1 VPRPRLK
8 LLEAEAVK
16 VIHESAL
23 KLLEEVGVWI
33 DNEEALALLR
43 EAGAEVRGRVAAIPP
58 SLVEEAVRKVPRSF
72 TLYDTRGRPYAVIGE
87 GVTHF
92 NPGSAATWIFDYGS
106 AKPRRPTL
114 EDVERV
120 ARLADSLPNIKL
132 QSTAIVPWDVPEEL
146 RDRIRLYVVLKL
158 SSKPVVTG
166 AFTVEGA
173 REMLEM
179 LRIVVGDPAEKP
191 CAIFDVC
198 PSPPLKWSR
207 ITSQNLLDCAR
218 SGVPVEIVPLPQLGA
233 TAPVTLAGAL
243 VQHHAEALSGV
254 VLAQLAR
261 PGAPVIYGGSPCEFD
276 MFRATANIASPET
289 MLLYIGYVELARELG
304 IPTHGYLALSDSKLV
319 DYQAG
324 VEACMGALVAALAGV
339 DVASGP
345 GMLEFENVF
354 SLEKLVL
361 DDEACGYALRLAEGF
376 EVDEERLALR
386 VFREVRWSAGFLR
399 HLHTVRHF
407 REEHYVPRIF
417 DRSPRAQSRATALEI
432 AHTEV
437 ERLLK
442 EHEPEPLSSDV
453 ERRLD
458 EAARG
463 MFEER
468 GLKLPKL

>member
-1 VPRPRLK
+1 M
-8 LLEAEAVK
+8 
-16 VIHESAL
+16 HESAL
-23 KLLEEVGVWI
+23 RLLEEVGVWI

-43 EAGAEVRGRVAAIPP
+43 EADAEVRGRTALIPA
-58 SLVEEAVRKVPRSF
+58 SLVEEVLRRVPRGF
-72 TLYDTRGRPYAVIGE
+72 TLYDARGRPYTVIGG

-92 NPGSAATWIFDYGS
+92 NPGSAATWILDYGS
-106 AKPRRPTL
+106 DRPRRPSL

-132 QSTAIVPWDVPEEL
+132 QSTAVVPWDVSEEL
-146 RDRIRLYVVLKL
+146 RDRVRLYVVLKL

-166 AFTVEGA
+166 AFTIEGA

-179 LRIVVGDPAEKP
+179 LRIAVGDPAEKP

-218 SGVPVEIVPLPQLGA
+218 SGAPVEIVPMPQLGA

-243 VQHHAEALSGV
+243 VQHHAEALSGI

-276 MFRATANIASPET
+276 MFEATANIATPET
-289 MLLYIGYVELARELG
+289 ALLYLSYVELAKELG

-324 VEACMGALVAALAGV
+324 VEACMGALTAALAGV

-361 DDEACGYALRLAEGF
+361 DNEACGYALRLAEGF
-376 EVDEERLALR
+376 EIDEERLALH
-386 VFREVRWSAGFLR
+386 VIEEVRWSAGFLR

-417 DRSPRAQSRATALEI
+417 DRSSRARGGPTALER
-432 AHTEV
+432 AHAEV
-437 ERLLK
+437 ERLLR
-442 EHEPEPLSSDV
+442 EHEPEPLPPDV
-453 ERRLD
+453 EKRLD
-458 EAARG
+458 DVVRRTFEA
-463 MFEER
+463 R
-468 GLKLPKL
+468 GLKPPKL